1 MIRSAEFL
9 ARQWGPSASEWEGVP
24 VTDGTRHLILVAGAG
39 PAGMAVA
46 NMLTKAGHEVII
58 LNRDIKF
65 GGLVEYGIFP
75 SKLKLRGGLK
85 KTYWE
90 LLGNSHVHYFGN
102 VSVGRNKDVTL
113 DELRSLGLS
122 AIVFATGA
130 QGTKTIGVEGEAA
143 KGVYHAKDVVFH
155 FNRLPGY
162 GEKPFDMGKRVAV
175 IGVGDVMVDIAH
187 WLTRYKRVEQVTA
200 IARRGLAERKYNPKE
215 IRAICANIDQAD
227 LAKEIERIGPRL
239 EAVGQNPAE
248 LQKEMAEEFSKCEPK
263 TSHTK
268 VGFRFL
274 SSPKRVLTDADNRVR
289 ALELEETKLELKGQD
304 TAAVG
309 LKQYEEFPC
318 DSVVF
323 AVGDKA
329 DDAVGLPY
337 KNGTFVTNPTPSGN
351 DPDDALFQAYD
362 EASGKVLDGVFLTGW
377 ARKASEGLVGIAKRD
392 GDWCAEVVNRYL
404 ATKPSGNHSKVVLD
418 KLKTIL
424 NDRKS
429 HPVDVKSLRALEAA
443 EQAHKTETNC
453 IGEFKY
459 ASNQEMIR
467 LIERG
472 KS

>member
-1 MIRSAEFL
+1 
-9 ARQWGPSASEWEGVP
+9 
-24 VTDGTRHLILVAGAG
+24 
-39 PAGMAVA
+39 
-46 NMLTKAGHEVII
+46 MLTKAGHEVII

-85 KTYWE
+85 KTYWD

-102 VSVGRNKDVTL
+102 VSVGQNKDVTL

-162 GEKPFDMGKRVAV
+162 GVKPFDMGKRVAV

-187 WLTRYKRVEQVTA
+187 WLTRYKRVEQVIA
-200 IARRGLAERKYNPKE
+200 IARRGPAERKYNPKE
-215 IRAICANIDQAD
+215 IRAICANIVQAD

-239 EAVGQNPAE
+239 EAVGQNPAD

-263 TSHTK
+263 VSHTK

-289 ALELEETKLELKGQD
+289 AVELEETKLEPKGQD

-329 DDAVGLPY
+329 DEAVGLPY
-337 KNGTFVTNPTPSGN
+337 KNGAFVTNPIPSGN

-392 GDWCAEVVNRYL
+392 GDWCAEVVQRYL
-404 ATKPSGNHSKVVLD
+404 KSKPVP
-418 KLKTIL
+418 
-424 NDRKS
+424 DRAQIQRS
-429 HPVDVKSLRALEAA
+429 VERLRALLCERGVTTVSVA
-443 EQAHKTETNC
+443 ELLALESGEKEHGPSPDC
-453 IGEFKY
+453 IGEFKFLTNRDMLSLIDEKRD
-459 ASNQEMIR
+459 ASASLSR
-467 LIERG
+467 R
-472 KS
+472 